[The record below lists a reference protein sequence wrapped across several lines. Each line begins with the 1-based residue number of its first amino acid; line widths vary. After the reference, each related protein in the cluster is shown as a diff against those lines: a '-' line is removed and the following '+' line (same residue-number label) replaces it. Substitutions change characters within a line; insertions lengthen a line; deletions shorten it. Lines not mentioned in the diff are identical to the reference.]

1 MAIMEQERVAAAT
14 SAGGRRVRRL
24 VAAGSAVVAA
34 VAAWA
39 LIEPIGGVDL
49 RAPAQ
54 GSSEGFDIGLLAV
67 ALTSA
72 AASLVAWGSL
82 AAAERWT
89 RRPKGIWT
97 GVALAAFLL
106 SLSGPALGTGIAT
119 ESRWLL
125 ALLHLVVTVTLI
137 PQLRG
142 TIRR

>member
-1 MAIMEQERVAAAT
+1 MDAMQQERVAAAT
-14 SAGGRRVRRL
+14 TAGGRRVRRL

-34 VAAWA
+34 VVAWA

-67 ALTSA
+67 TLTSA
-72 AASLVAWGSL
+72 AASLAAWGSL
-82 AAAERWT
+82 AATERWT
-89 RRPKGIWT
+89 RHPKGIWT

-106 SLSGPALGTGIAT
+106 SLSGPALGTGIT
-119 ESRWLL
+119 PGSRWLL
-125 ALLHLVVTVTLI
+125 ALLHLVVAITLI

-142 TIRR
+142 TVRR